1 MDGTEPW
8 IHPSSI
14 IDDGSLIGNGTKIW
28 HYSHI
33 MDNVSIGQNC
43 TLGQNIMIGSGVTIG
58 SGCKIQNNVSIFS
71 GDILEEN
78 VFCGP
83 SSVFTNVL
91 YPRAEIDRR
100 DEFKETFVRTGVSI
114 GANATILCGITIGEY
129 AMIGSGA
136 VVTKNIP
143 HDENKINEMLKIF
156 LLHYTHNID
165 DDSVLFENVE
175 TVLKL
180 IKSKK
185 LKLAVCT
192 NKMEK
197 LSNMLLEKLGVL
209 HYFDYLVGGD
219 TFAKSKPDPFPLIEI
234 CKKLSV
240 SENESIMIGD
250 SATDLNAGH
259 NANMPVVLVGYGY
272 TDNKN
277 IYNDAD
283 LVINNFSQLTELI
296 E

>member
-1 MDGTEPW
+1 MNLKNKKLFIFDLDGTLVDTAPDFKNSLNYMLSELNEP
-8 IHPSSI
+8 
-14 IDDGSLIGNGTKIW
+14 L
-28 HYSHI
+28 
-33 MDNVSIGQNC
+33 
-43 TLGQNIMIGSGVTIG
+43 VT
-58 SGCKIQNNVSIFS
+58 
-71 GDILEEN
+71 LEEIRN
-78 VFCGP
+78 LVGYGARE
-83 SSVFTNVL
+83 L
-91 YPRAEIDRR
+91 IRR
-100 DEFKETFVRTGVSI
+100 T
-114 GANATILCGITIGEY
+114 A
-129 AMIGSGA
+129 
-136 VVTKNIP
+136 VTKNIP
-143 HDENKINEMLKIF
+143 HDDNKVNEMLKIF

-180 IKSKK
+180 IKSNE
-185 LKLAVCT
+185 LKMAVCT

-219 TFAKSKPDPFPLIEI
+219 TFSKSKPDPFPLIEI
-234 CKKLSV
+234 CKKLNV

>member
-1 MDGTEPW
+1 MKMNLKNKKLFIFDLDVTLVDTAPDFKNSLNYMLSELNEP
-8 IHPSSI
+8 
-14 IDDGSLIGNGTKIW
+14 L
-28 HYSHI
+28 
-33 MDNVSIGQNC
+33 
-43 TLGQNIMIGSGVTIG
+43 VT
-58 SGCKIQNNVSIFS
+58 
-71 GDILEEN
+71 LEEIRN
-78 VFCGP
+78 LVGYGARE
-83 SSVFTNVL
+83 L
-91 YPRAEIDRR
+91 IRR
-100 DEFKETFVRTGVSI
+100 T
-114 GANATILCGITIGEY
+114 A
-129 AMIGSGA
+129 
-136 VVTKNIP
+136 VTKNIP
-143 HDENKINEMLKIF
+143 HDDDKINEMLKIF

>member
-1 MDGTEPW
+1 MLSELNEP
-8 IHPSSI
+8 
-14 IDDGSLIGNGTKIW
+14 L
-28 HYSHI
+28 
-33 MDNVSIGQNC
+33 
-43 TLGQNIMIGSGVTIG
+43 VT
-58 SGCKIQNNVSIFS
+58 
-71 GDILEEN
+71 LEEIRN
-78 VFCGP
+78 LVGYGARE
-83 SSVFTNVL
+83 L
-91 YPRAEIDRR
+91 IRR
-100 DEFKETFVRTGVSI
+100 T
-114 GANATILCGITIGEY
+114 
-129 AMIGSGA
+129 

-143 HDENKINEMLKIF
+143 HDDDKINEMLKIF

-175 TVLKL
+175 TVLEL

>member
-1 MDGTEPW
+1 MKMNLKNKKLFIFDLDGTLVDTAPDFKNSLNYMLSELNEP
-8 IHPSSI
+8 
-14 IDDGSLIGNGTKIW
+14 L
-28 HYSHI
+28 
-33 MDNVSIGQNC
+33 
-43 TLGQNIMIGSGVTIG
+43 VT
-58 SGCKIQNNVSIFS
+58 
-71 GDILEEN
+71 LEEIRN
-78 VFCGP
+78 LVGYGARE
-83 SSVFTNVL
+83 L
-91 YPRAEIDRR
+91 IRR
-100 DEFKETFVRTGVSI
+100 T
-114 GANATILCGITIGEY
+114 
-129 AMIGSGA
+129 
-136 VVTKNIP
+136 VVTKNIS
-143 HDENKINEMLKIF
+143 HDDHKINEMLKIF